1 MRGAV
6 FDLASFAKFTYSNL
20 QFALRLHFMYAGIGL
35 MIVKPRQSQRMKW
48 TQMVD
53 HLAEYYFFLV

>member
-1 MRGAV
+1 MRGVV
-6 FDLASFAKFTYSNL
+6 FDLLHLQNL
-20 QFALRLHFMYAGIGL
+20 RTQIYNFALRLHFMYAGIGL
-35 MIVKPRQSQRMKW
+35 MIVKPRQFQRMKW